1 MPAARR
7 YTHYY
12 VWYRIGG
19 DAADARKAVDGV
31 LRDIAIQC
39 GVKGR
44 VLVRRD
50 DPRTW
55 MEIYEK
61 VADTAAFELALRAA
75 VQRHGA
81 AGHAEGG
88 QRHVEPFVAVM

>member
-1 MPAARR
+1 MRAARHHS
-7 YTHYY
+7 HYY
-12 VWYRIGG
+12 VWYRIEG
-19 DAADARKAVDGV
+19 DPAAVRRSVDGV
-31 LRDIAIQC
+31 LRDIALQC

-61 VADTAAFELALRAA
+61 VADTAAFEVALQAA
-75 VQRHGA
+75 VQRHA
-81 AGHAEGG
+81 AASHAEGG
-88 QRHVEPFVAVM
+88 RRHVEAFVAAT

>member
-1 MPAARR
+1 MPPALRH
-7 YTHYY
+7 THYY
-12 VWYRIGG
+12 VWYRIEG
-19 DAADARKAVDGV
+19 DPASARKAVDGV

-39 GVKGR
+39 GVNGR

-61 VADTAAFELALRAA
+61 VADTAAFELALLAA
-75 VQRHGA
+75 VQRHEA
-81 AGHAEGG
+81 AGFAEAGRRHA
-88 QRHVEPFVAVM
+88 EPFVAAT